1 MMNLDI
7 NYLSLKHASKD
18 DQPREKLIAHGQS
31 TLSNAEI
38 LGILIGSGTRE
49 KSAVQLSR
57 EILQSV
63 DNDLNNLARLN
74 LLDLMKFKGI
84 GEAKAVTI
92 AAALELCRRKEN
104 DLPAKNLYI
113 RSSRDAY
120 LHVRERFQDLPH
132 EEFHIVALNRANKVN
147 GVTMISKGGTS
158 GTSVDVKDVF
168 KKALDLNASCIVLC
182 HNHPSGNLQPSKPD
196 IAITKRISSFGELID
211 LKVHDHLIVTNKSYF
226 SFADA
231 GMLT

>member
-1 MMNLDI
+1 MMNLDK
-7 NYLSLKHASKD
+7 NYLSLKHVSKD

-74 LLDLMKFKGI
+74 LFDLMKFKGI

-104 DLPAKNLYI
+104 DLPSKNLYI
-113 RSSRDAY
+113 RSSRDVY
-120 LHVRERFQDLPH
+120 LHVRERFQDLSH
-132 EEFHIVALNRANKVN
+132 EEFHIVALNSANKIN
-147 GVTMISKGGTS
+147 GVTMLSKGGTS

-168 KKALDLNASCIVLC
+168 KKAMELNASCIVLC
-182 HNHPSGNLQPSKPD
+182 HNHPSGNLRPSDPD
-196 IAITKRISSFGELID
+196 IAITKKIKSIGDIID
-211 LKVHDHLIVTNKSYF
+211 LKVHDHLIVTNQSYF

-231 GMLT
+231 GMLP

>member
-1 MMNLDI
+1 
-7 NYLSLKHASKD
+7 
-18 DQPREKLIAHGQS
+18 
-31 TLSNAEI
+31 
-38 LGILIGSGTRE
+38 
-49 KSAVQLSR
+49 
-57 EILQSV
+57 
-63 DNDLNNLARLN
+63 
-74 LLDLMKFKGI
+74 
-84 GEAKAVTI
+84 
-92 AAALELCRRKEN
+92 
-104 DLPAKNLYI
+104 
-113 RSSRDAY
+113 
-120 LHVRERFQDLPH
+120 
-132 EEFHIVALNRANKVN
+132 
-147 GVTMISKGGTS
+147 MISKGGTS